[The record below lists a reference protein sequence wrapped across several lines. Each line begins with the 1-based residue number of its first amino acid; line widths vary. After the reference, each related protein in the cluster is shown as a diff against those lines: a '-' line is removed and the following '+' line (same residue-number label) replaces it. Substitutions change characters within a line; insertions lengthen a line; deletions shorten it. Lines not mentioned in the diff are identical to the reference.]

1 MIGTGFH
8 ENHFFLPLHCQKGLI
23 LVFKI
28 YGRWE
33 LCQIN
38 KWYSMT
44 RHSGSSHSQ
53 WTLLGSWL
61 DRSHH
66 SSRFHCVAL
75 QLWIQLKISSSPC
88 CCSSTIC
95 FQTSFK
101 YRDRLNTRLREQRP
115 VNLSKSRK
123 SGEQSKQE
131 WYYLKMT
138 IFKKSSFWMFFT
150 LICQRLNLIQNIETF
165 IFKWKFEE
173 SIACMRLKK
182 PLQWELRGEV
192 MFK

>member
-1 MIGTGFH
+1 MIFNDSTLWIKPLSMDTARILTWQISPQQQVPLCRTPIM
-8 ENHFFLPLHCQKGLI
+8 NTVKNLQLPLL
-23 LVFKI
+23 
-28 YGRWE
+28 
-33 LCQIN
+33 
-38 KWYSMT
+38 
-44 RHSGSSHSQ
+44 
-53 WTLLGSWL
+53 
-61 DRSHH
+61 
-66 SSRFHCVAL
+66 L
-75 QLWIQLKISSSPC
+75 QLNNMFSK
-88 CCSSTIC
+88 
-95 FQTSFK
+95 TSFK